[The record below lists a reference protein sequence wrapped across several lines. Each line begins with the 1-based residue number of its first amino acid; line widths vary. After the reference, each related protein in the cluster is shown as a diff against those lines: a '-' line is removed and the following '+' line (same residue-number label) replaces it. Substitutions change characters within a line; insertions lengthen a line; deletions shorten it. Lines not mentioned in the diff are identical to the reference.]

1 MVVFQVESDVTDLQ
15 FFSTPLVLG
24 TNGIEQN
31 LGMGTLIDFE
41 QEALEA
47 MKPELS
53 GSIAK
58 GIKFANQ

>member
-1 MVVFQVESDVTDLQ
+1 VTDLQ
-15 FFSTPLVLG
+15 FFSTPLLLG
-24 TNGIEQN
+24 ANGIEAN

-41 QEALEA
+41 QEALEK

-58 GIKFANQ
+58 GIEFANK